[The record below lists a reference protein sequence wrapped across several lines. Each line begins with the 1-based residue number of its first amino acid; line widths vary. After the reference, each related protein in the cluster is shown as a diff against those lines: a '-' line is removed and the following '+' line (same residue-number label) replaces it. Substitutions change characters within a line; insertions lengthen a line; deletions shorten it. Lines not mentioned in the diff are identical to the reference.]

1 MKYLITVTSFEKPFT
16 TYKYTMNEKRIIFE
30 DKFGNTKNF
39 PVDSCFIEEVLE
51 WSTQKNT

>member
-1 MKYLITVTSFEKPFT
+1 MGCDDMKYLITVTSFEKPFT

-39 PVDSCFIEEVLE
+39 PIDSCFIEEVLE
-51 WSTQKNT
+51 